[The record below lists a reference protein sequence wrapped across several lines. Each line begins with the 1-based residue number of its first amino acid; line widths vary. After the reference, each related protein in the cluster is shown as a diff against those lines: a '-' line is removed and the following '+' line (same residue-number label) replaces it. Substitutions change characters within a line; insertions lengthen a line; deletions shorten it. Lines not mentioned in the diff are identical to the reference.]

1 MIVNSSLEVMN
12 QKVDEFITFS
22 AERASVQTL
31 LMSWELTCMSGKHEI
46 LFY

>member
-1 MIVNSSLEVMN
+1 MN

-46 LFY
+46 CFIKLNA